1 MSIPAIGAASVAIAP
16 KPTPVVAP
24 SSTPAAAEA
33 PGTND
38 HDGDDKVA
46 ASISPAASSSNAV
59 RAALTSLK
67 IGG

>member
-24 SSTPAAAEA
+24 SSTPAEA